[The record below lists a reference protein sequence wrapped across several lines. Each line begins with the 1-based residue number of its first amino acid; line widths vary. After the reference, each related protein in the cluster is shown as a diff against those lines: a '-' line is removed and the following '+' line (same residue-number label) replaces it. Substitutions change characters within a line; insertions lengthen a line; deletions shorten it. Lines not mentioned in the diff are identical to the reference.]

1 MSAPRYSSRV
11 RLLLSLLVSM
21 LLILGTVGYVAN
33 EVSQHETDEVFSARL
48 ATSARVLEALVAGSL
63 EIATVEQ
70 PIVIRL
76 PPELERGG
84 GDKPNASGHPYES
97 KIAFQVWN
105 SEGKLLARSNT
116 SPADSLGPQR
126 PGFHE
131 HRVGNE
137 LWKVFSLQSGKLW
150 VFAAERNEV
159 REELADEISLS
170 ILTPLAIGGIV
181 LLVVVNLLALQA
193 IKPVEALALGISR
206 RDPAS
211 LEPIA
216 LPGAPSELEPVIREL
231 NELLTRVQE
240 AMSREQRFIDSAV
253 HELRTPIAAVQLH
266 VQNAMAADNP
276 RDKESSL
283 QDALAASRR
292 VTRLAE
298 QLLDYS
304 RVSASA
310 GMEERG
316 PINLRE
322 LCLEAAAMLRPI
334 LDRRQQRLEILDAT
348 DAVIVADKGRL
359 ERVVRNLVDNASQY
373 GATPGVIGLSVR
385 KAGDRAE
392 LVVENEG
399 KAIPEQEK
407 GRIFIPYYRALG
419 SDSFGSGLGL
429 AIVQEIVNQHHGSIR
444 VEDKSPGNGTRV
456 TVAFPA

>member
-1 MSAPRYSSRV
+1 MSAGSHSSRV

-33 EVSQHETDEVFSARL
+33 DVSQHETDEVFSARL

-84 GDKPNASGHPYES
+84 GDKPTASGHPYES

-150 VFAAERNEV
+150 IFAAERNDV

-170 ILTPLAIGGIV
+170 ILTPLVIGGIV

-211 LEPIA
+211 LEHIA
-216 LPGAPSELEPVIREL
+216 MPGAP
-231 NELLTRVQE
+231 T
-240 AMSREQRFIDSAV
+240 
-253 HELRTPIAAVQLH
+253 ELRARH
-266 VQNAMAADNP
+266 
-276 RDKESSL
+276 S
-283 QDALAASRR
+283 
-292 VTRLAE
+292 
-298 QLLDYS
+298 
-304 RVSASA
+304 
-310 GMEERG
+310 
-316 PINLRE
+316 
-322 LCLEAAAMLRPI
+322 
-334 LDRRQQRLEILDAT
+334 
-348 DAVIVADKGRL
+348 
-359 ERVVRNLVDNASQY
+359 
-373 GATPGVIGLSVR
+373 
-385 KAGDRAE
+385 RAE
-392 LVVENEG
+392 
-399 KAIPEQEK
+399 
-407 GRIFIPYYRALG
+407 RAAHPGAGGDVARAALHRLG
-419 SDSFGSGLGL
+419 G
-429 AIVQEIVNQHHGSIR
+429 
-444 VEDKSPGNGTRV
+444 P
-456 TVAFPA
+456 